1 MYHQATINRY
11 IVLHMQK
18 SPTQEK
24 LEAQRNQD
32 IRDVVVGAFRKFE
45 GRRNMLVLVAADLEV
60 TGTTLYRWC
69 ETLGIDINEYR
80 RPAVREE
87 EA

>member
-1 MYHQATINRY
+1 M
-11 IVLHMQK
+11 MK

-24 LEAQRNQD
+24 LEAQRKKD
-32 IRDVVVGAFRKFE
+32 IRDIITGVLEKFR

-69 ETLGIDINEYR
+69 ETLGIDIDEYR
-80 RPAVREE
+80 RPAVREGGGE
-87 EA
+87 